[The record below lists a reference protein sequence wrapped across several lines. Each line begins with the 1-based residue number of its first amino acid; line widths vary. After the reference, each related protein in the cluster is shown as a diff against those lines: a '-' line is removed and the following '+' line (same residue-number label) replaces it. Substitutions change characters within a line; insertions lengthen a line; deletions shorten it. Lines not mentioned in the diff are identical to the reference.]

1 MSTRLRDVAI
11 QHLRSLDATSAE
23 GSVRRLTVDIEVDG
37 RVEMV
42 TLSLRDEELQCV
54 SSDGRMDGP
63 HVLAAL
69 RFIAGAERRDE
80 SSPPRPVVSVLGRS
94 SELGAPNDLAEALD
108 DLLTAVTRVGVD
120 KAQYA
125 PSVDAALE

>member
-11 QHLRSLDATSAE
+11 KRLRSLGATTAE

-42 TLSLRDEELQCV
+42 TLSLRDDELQCV
-54 SSDGRMDGP
+54 SSDGRIDGP

-69 RFIAGAERRDE
+69 
-80 SSPPRPVVSVLGRS
+80 
-94 SELGAPNDLAEALD
+94 
-108 DLLTAVTRVGVD
+108 
-120 KAQYA
+120 
-125 PSVDAALE
+125 